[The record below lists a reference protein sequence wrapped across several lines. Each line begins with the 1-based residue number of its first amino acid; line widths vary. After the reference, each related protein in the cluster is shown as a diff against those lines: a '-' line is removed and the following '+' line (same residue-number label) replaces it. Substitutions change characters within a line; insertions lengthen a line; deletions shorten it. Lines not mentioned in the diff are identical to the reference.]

1 MPSLHQ
7 TLAAPFQRPRV
18 LIVGCGDIGMRVLQ
32 QLTRFQAY
40 RVFALTSQSSRFPE
54 IRAMGAIPMLGN
66 LDQIDT
72 LWRLRGLAST
82 VVHLAPPQQTGASD
96 LRTQNLLRILSQ
108 GGVTVRRLVYVSTT
122 GVYGDCGG
130 GDAIET
136 TMANPQSE
144 RAMRR
149 WNAEW
154 QLRQWALLHHVQ
166 LTILRVPGIY
176 DANRLPTERIK
187 AGTPAL
193 LPEVDAYS
201 NHIQADDLARIVC
214 AAIYHGKPQR
224 VVNACDGAQTKM
236 GDYFDQV
243 ADAFGLKRPP
253 RLPVDQVQEL
263 VSPMLWSFMRESR
276 RVGNDRLKELKV
288 QLRYASTQD
297 FLSELTSKNPS
308 GQPRD

>member
-1 MPSLHQ
+1 MPSLNH
-7 TLAAPFQRPRV
+7 APPAPFQRPRV

-40 RVFALTSQSSRFPE
+40 RVFALTSQSARFAE

-72 LWRLRGLAST
+72 LWRLRGLAHT
-82 VVHLAPPQQTGASD
+82 VVHLAPPQHTGATD

-108 GGVTVRRLVYVSTT
+108 GAVTVRRLVYVSTT

-136 TMANPQSE
+136 TTANPQSE
-144 RAMRR
+144 RAKRR

-154 QLRQWALLHHVQ
+154 QLRQWALMHHVR
-166 LTILRVPGIY
+166 LSILRVPGIY
-176 DANRLPTERIK
+176 DANRLPIERLQ

-201 NHIQADDLARIVC
+201 NHIQADDLARIIC
-214 AAIYHGKPQR
+214 AAIYHGKSQR
-224 VVNACDGAQTKM
+224 LVNACDGAQTKM

-243 ADAFGLKRPP
+243 ADAFGLARPP
-253 RLPVDQVQEL
+253 RLPADQVEQL

-276 RVGNDRLKELKV
+276 RVGNDRLQELKV
-288 QLRYASTQD
+288 QLRYPSTKA
-297 FLSELTSKNPS
+297 FLSELTSKNLS
-308 GQPRD
+308 DQPRD